1 MESNEFY
8 SNSDK
13 NSAEINS
20 IKESIKLGINSN
32 NQKNDIVN
40 NKLGDD
46 EQIKFFNKEPIKK
59 NKKLLTTPNIIPY
72 VKNSISS
79 KHIIRHKNT
88 IFEKVASQTNK
99 TKKQQSNFKEILY
112 NYVKSTKQIPIRNFE
127 YVIEGEPVKLKY
139 EKEDDDV
146 FTLKNYSEE
155 EIEKSSSSSDSS
167 SDSESENNKSNSLD
181 MKSNQTISELNENKK
196 ISENNKKHVTINCD
210 NNYYYEFNKN
220 NFDILKNFCKNDKD
234 AYYINDNAKSKR
246 PSAFSNFSY
255 TGTTKANTRYS
266 YTSSAQSIQTNN
278 NNNNIQKFIVNKTS
292 KSNLT
297 SNITVTKNNKNINN
311 TINALNLIKKL
322 KNLNISLANEKNN
335 GKYLNN
341 LNVKANSIKK
351 YVQSKINM
359 KLDRKTNA
367 FVYANISAMSQKKD
381 LHSKTHIS
389 SFFAKL
395 KHKKSM

>member
-32 NQKNDIVN
+32 NQKNDIIN

-46 EQIKFFNKEPIKK
+46 EQIKYFNKEPIKK

-88 IFEKVASQTNK
+88 IFEKVAFQTNK

-155 EIEKSSSSSDSS
+155 EVEKSSSSSDSS

-196 ISENNKKHVTINCD
+196 ISENKQ
-210 NNYYYEFNKN
+210 
-220 NFDILKNFCKNDKD
+220 IL
-234 AYYINDNAKSKR
+234 IR
-246 PSAFSNFSY
+246 
-255 TGTTKANTRYS
+255 
-266 YTSSAQSIQTNN
+266 SIQNKQNN
-278 NNNNIQKFIVNKTS
+278 RRI
-292 KSNLT
+292 
-297 SNITVTKNNKNINN
+297 
-311 TINALNLIKKL
+311 
-322 KNLNISLANEKNN
+322 
-335 GKYLNN
+335 
-341 LNVKANSIKK
+341 
-351 YVQSKINM
+351 
-359 KLDRKTNA
+359 
-367 FVYANISAMSQKKD
+367 
-381 LHSKTHIS
+381 
-389 SFFAKL
+389 
-395 KHKKSM
+395 